1 MKTGFLKRDG
11 KLVSEKLMKIHMI
24 HQYVF
29 ILGSSIYTCTF
40 YPYNML
46 FNLSVLIQQDI
57 NHVYYETEFR
67 IEWCRSNSMLVP
79 CFLFARKFSQ
89 GAAMRL
95 LSDGVVGNSDAA
107 ELLDSLP

>member
-1 MKTGFLKRDG
+1 MALFNINIHFL
-11 KLVSEKLMKIHMI
+11 
-24 HQYVF
+24 
-29 ILGSSIYTCTF
+29 
-40 YPYNML
+40 YPLLL

-67 IEWCRSNSMLVP
+67 TECCRSNSALVP

-95 LSDGVVGNSDAA
+95 LSDGVVGRADTS
-107 ELLDSLP
+107 EV

>member
-1 MKTGFLKRDG
+1 
-11 KLVSEKLMKIHMI
+11 
-24 HQYVF
+24 
-29 ILGSSIYTCTF
+29 
-40 YPYNML
+40 ML

-67 IEWCRSNSMLVP
+67 IEWCRSNSTLVP

-95 LSDGVVGNSDAA
+95 LSDGVVGRSDAT
-107 ELLDSLP
+107 ELLDSLPWFITFSWFSNNQVTHLEI